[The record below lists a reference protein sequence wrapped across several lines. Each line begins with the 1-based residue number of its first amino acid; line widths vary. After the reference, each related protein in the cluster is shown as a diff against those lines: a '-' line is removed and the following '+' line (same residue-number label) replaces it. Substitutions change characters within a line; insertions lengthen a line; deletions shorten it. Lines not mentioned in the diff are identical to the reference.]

1 MRASRRQLMLAGVAC
16 WAGPLAAGSAL
27 RVVSEE
33 APPFNYTE
41 AGVPTGL
48 CTELVQAVLNE
59 LRLRVPIETLPWARA
74 YDMAQHSDHVLIY
87 SIARTEQREHLFKW
101 VGLLTQADY
110 SLFALASRGLKLK
123 QLSDALQLQ
132 TATVNADVAEQFL
145 EEHGFVKGRH
155 LQSGSRNE
163 LNLEKLRQR
172 RVDLWIT
179 ADVMAR
185 HLTRQAG
192 QDFHRLLTR
201 ALPLPDLSVSF
212 YMAFGAATPDERV
225 EQFRRGLEA
234 VKRSGQY
241 EQIRRKWQGSS
252 REPADAAVS

>member
-1 MRASRRQLMLAGVAC
+1 MRSDRRQLMLAGLA
-16 WAGPLAAGSAL
+16 LAAGPGRAAPAL
-27 RVVSEE
+27 RIVSEE

-41 AGVPTGL
+41 NGTPMGL
-48 CTELVQAVLNE
+48 CTELVQAVLKE
-59 LRLRVPIETLPWARA
+59 LQLHVPIETLPWARA
-74 YDMAQHSDHVLIY
+74 YDVAQHSSHVLIY
-87 SIARTEQREHLFKW
+87 SIARTDQREHLFKW

-110 SLFALASRGLKLK
+110 SLFALASRGLKLN

-145 EEHGFVKGRH
+145 EERGFVKGRH

-185 HLTRQAG
+185 HLARQAG
-192 QDFHRLLTR
+192 QDSQRLLVR
-201 ALPLPDLSVSF
+201 ALPLPELNVSF
-212 YMAFGAATPDERV
+212 YMAFGQATPDDQV
-225 EQFRRGLEA
+225 ELFRRGLEA
-234 VKRSGQY
+234 IKRNGQY

-252 REPADAAVS
+252 RDAAEPLAS